1 VPPGAPKPRRA
12 HAFLSPAIVL
22 LLLVAC
28 DSQPAAAPVPEVT
41 LTQAD
46 VTSEPAIA
54 PEAALLTDSGPADRR
69 VIQRQLQ
76 EDNVKF
82 ERFSLDQG
90 LSQSVVLASLQ
101 DSQGFMW
108 FATQDGLNRFDGYE
122 FVIYKHDP
130 DRPDSLS
137 NNFVQDILSD
147 PAGGLW
153 IGTNGGGLDRLE
165 PDTGKFVH
173 YQHDPADPY
182 SLSSNVVLSLY
193 RDREGVLWIG
203 TNGGGLDRFDA
214 ESARFVHYQHDPQ
227 DPQTLSHNA
236 VSWILQDQEG
246 ALWIGTMGGGLNR
259 LDPETGRFGRYQND
273 PEDPDSLGHD
283 SVQSIHEDKEGVLW
297 IGTDGGGL
305 DRFLPEI
312 DGFVHYRHDP
322 NDPHSL
328 SNNQVWSIYEDRAG
342 ELWVGTFGGGLDR
355 YDREAKRF
363 VHYQNDPSDPESLSN
378 NQVWSIYEDRAG
390 GLWFGTFGG
399 GVNRFDRERYKF
411 RLYQH
416 DPQEPHSL
424 SENMVWSIYEDRE
437 GTLWVG
443 TNGGGLNRLER
454 DTAPGA
460 GGEYFIHYR
469 NIPTDTHSLSNDI
482 VWSLLQDREGVL
494 WVGTHVGLDRFED
507 DQFIHYPAEPV
518 FTIYQDAEG
527 QLWIGTWAGGLGRLD
542 RKTEQLVFYQ
552 NDPTDV
558 DSLGDNSVLSILEDG
573 DGVLWLGTFD
583 GGLEEF
589 DRDAERFVHYRNDP
603 DDPQSLSNNT
613 VLAIHQDRQGVLWIA
628 TGGGG
633 LNRLD
638 RATMTF
644 RHYTEQDGLA
654 NNTIYGILE
663 DDVPMDE
670 GGPNLWL
677 STNRGVSRFNL
688 QTETFR
694 NYDVGDGLQS
704 SEFNQGS
711 YHKSPSGEMFF
722 GGINGFNAFFP
733 EEVSDNAYIPPI
745 VLTALTQGGE
755 DVEAGMPVENLTA
768 VGFKWPR
775 NSFEF
780 EFAVLNYTQP
790 EKNQYAYMLEGFDA
804 GWILAGSQRSGRYT
818 NLPGGTYTLR
828 LRGSNN
834 DGIWNE
840 QGHAVKITV
849 VPPFWQTWWFRGIVT
864 LLLLG
869 SAFGAYRLRVRSI
882 EARSR
887 ELESL
892 VAARTQDLAALN
904 AVTVA
909 VSRSLDLQKT
919 LDDTLDTTLQVTG
932 MEGGGVYL
940 LDKTASLLTIAA
952 HRGFSPEYI
961 PQIDGLQANEGFS
974 GYVVQSG
981 EPLVVRDIVTD
992 ERLSR
997 MAAREEGFHS
1007 LVCVP
1012 LKSKGRVLGT
1022 LFAVTRDY
1030 RDFTEQDVALL
1041 TSISSHAAIAIDNA
1055 RLYQDATTRLAQLT
1069 ALQETTRLVV
1079 STLDPDE
1086 LLNLIIQQA
1095 TTLLHADGGL
1105 VNLVDWDSHEDQVF
1119 AATGSAVAL
1128 VGSRSPLE
1136 HSLSGWA
1143 TLHNQPVIS
1152 NQVQTDSRVA
1162 RSALSWLVE
1171 KQIQCAALAPL
1182 TIKDEVVG
1190 TLVVIGKKEGKE
1202 EFSQPEL
1209 DLLVA
1214 FANQAATAINNAQ
1227 LLEAERKRADELDAL
1242 RTTMADLTAELELSA
1257 LLQAIVERAA
1267 VLLGATGGEF
1277 GLYDESDQELEIV
1290 VSYNLGEDY
1299 VGTRHRRGEGLMGL
1313 VAQTAESM
1321 IISDY
1326 STWAGGLAAYS
1337 QIHATLA
1344 TPLKVGGRL
1353 VGVFTTVSTDPD
1365 RKFTPADLHLLNL
1378 FAQQAAIAIENA
1390 RLYQQAQQLAVV
1402 EERQRLARDLHD
1414 SVTQALY
1421 GVTLY
1426 SEAAIEELSLQQIDT
1441 VAEYL
1446 RELRQTSQEALAEM
1460 RLLIHEL
1467 RPAVLE
1473 EEGLVAALQTRLM
1486 AVEGRAGLQT
1496 QFLVGVDGRLPPKV
1510 EEGLYRIAREAL
1522 NNALKHAQASIIIVN
1537 LQRKPPDDKV
1547 ILEIID
1553 DGLGFDPATA
1563 REKGGLGLAAM
1574 AERAAELGGQL
1585 HVQRREEGGTRVLV
1599 EVST

>member
-1 VPPGAPKPRRA
+1 MLPVVPKPRCVLA
-12 HAFLSPAIVL
+12 LLLLAIVL
-22 LLLVAC
+22 LFLAAC
-28 DSQPAAAPVPEVT
+28 DGQPAVPPAPSVT
-41 LTQAD
+41 LTQAAA
-46 VTSEPAIA
+46 SAGPASV
-54 PEAALLTDSGPADRR
+54 PEAASPGERDQADRR
-69 VIQRQLQ
+69 VLQRQLQ
-76 EDNVKF
+76 ETNVKF

-90 LSQSVVLASLQ
+90 LSQSAVLSILQ
-101 DSQGFMW
+101 DDQGFMW
-108 FATQDGLNRFDGYE
+108 FGTQDGLNRFDGYE

-130 DRPDSLS
+130 EKPDSLS
-137 NNFVQDILSD
+137 NNFIQDILSD

-165 PDTGKFVH
+165 PGTGKFVH
-173 YQHDPADPY
+173 YQHDPADPH
-182 SLSSNVVLSLY
+182 SLSSNVVLSLHQD
-193 RDREGVLWIG
+193 RDGVLWIG

-214 ESARFVHYQHDPQ
+214 ESGRFVHYQHDSQ
-227 DPQTLSHNA
+227 DPQSLSHNA

-246 ALWIGTMGGGLNR
+246 ALWVGTIGGGLNR
-259 LDPETGRFGRYQND
+259 LDRETGRFVRYKND
-273 PEDPDSLGHD
+273 PEDPGSLGND
-283 SVQSIHEDKEGVLW
+283 SVQSIHEDKEGMLW
-297 IGTDGGGL
+297 IGTNGGGL
-305 DRFLPEI
+305 DRFVPETG
-312 DGFVHYRHDP
+312 GFVHYRHDP

-328 SNNQVWSIYEDRAG
+328 SSDQVWSVFEDRAG
-342 ELWVGTFGGGLDR
+342 ELWVGTFGSGLDR
-355 YDREAKRF
+355 YDRETGRF
-363 VHYQNDPSDPESLSN
+363 VHYQNDPGDPESLSN

-411 RLYQH
+411 RLVQH
-416 DPQEPHSL
+416 DPQDPHSL
-424 SENMVWSIYEDRE
+424 SENMVWSIHEDRE

-443 TNGGGLNRLER
+443 TNGGGLNRLKR

-460 GGEYFIHYR
+460 GAEHFIHYR

-482 VWSLLQDREGVL
+482 VWSLLEDREGVL
-494 WVGTHVGLDRFED
+494 WVGTHTGLDRLEG
-507 DQFIHYPAEPV
+507 DQFLHYPAPPV
-518 FTIYQDAEG
+518 FTIYQDGVG
-527 QLWIGTWAGGLGRLD
+527 QLWIGTWGGGLGKLD
-542 RKTEQLVFYQ
+542 RESDQLVFYQ
-552 NDPTDV
+552 NDPANA
-558 DSLGDNSVLSILEDG
+558 DSLSDNSVLSILEDRE
-573 DGVLWLGTFD
+573 GVLWLGTFD

-589 DRDAERFVHYRNDP
+589 DREAGRFVHHQNDP

-628 TGGGG
+628 TAGGG

-644 RHYTEQDGLA
+644 RQYTESDGLA

-663 DDVPMDE
+663 DDAPMVE

-688 QTETFR
+688 RAETFR

-733 EEVSDNAYIPPI
+733 GEVSDNAYIPPI

-755 DVEAGMPVENLTA
+755 GIEDGTPVENLTE
-768 VGFKWPR
+768 VGLKWPR

-780 EFAVLNYTQP
+780 EFAALNYAQP

-804 GWILAGSQRSGRYT
+804 DWIHASTQRFGRYT
-818 NLPGGTYTLR
+818 NLPGGTFTLR
-828 LRGSNN
+828 LKGSNN
-834 DGIWNE
+834 DGVWNE
-840 QGHAVKITV
+840 QGHAVGITV
-849 VPPFWQTWWFRGIVT
+849 VPPFWQTWWFRGIVA
-864 LLLLG
+864 LVLLG
-869 SAFGAYRLRVRSI
+869 GVFGAYRLRVRSV

-940 LDKTASLLTIAA
+940 LDKTAGLLTIAA
-952 HRGFSPEYI
+952 HSGFGPEYVS
-961 PQIDGLQANEGFS
+961 QIDRLQANESFS

-981 EPLVVRDIVTD
+981 EPLVVRDISAD
-992 ERLSR
+992 ERLTR
-997 MAAREEGFHS
+997 MAVRDEGFHS
-1007 LVCVP
+1007 MVCVP
-1012 LKSKGRVLGT
+1012 LRSKGEVLGT
-1022 LFAVTRDY
+1022 LFAVTREY
-1030 RDFTEQDVALL
+1030 RDFTEQDVQLL
-1041 TSISSHAAIAIDNA
+1041 TSISSHAAIAIENA
-1055 RLYQDATTRLAQLT
+1055 RLYQDARTRLAQLA

-1079 STLDPDE
+1079 STLDLDE

-1095 TTLLHADGGL
+1095 ITLLHADGGL
-1105 VNLVDWDSHEDQVF
+1105 VNLVDWDHREDQVF
-1119 AATGSAVAL
+1119 AASGLTVAL
-1128 VGSRSPLE
+1128 VGSRSPLQE
-1136 HSLSGWA
+1136 SLSGWV
-1143 TLHNQPVIS
+1143 TLHNQPVIT
-1152 NQVQTDSRVA
+1152 NQVQTDGRVA
-1162 RSALSWLVE
+1162 PSALSWLVE

-1182 TIKDEVVG
+1182 TIKDEIVG
-1190 TLVVIGKKEGKE
+1190 TLVVVGKKGGKE

-1209 DLLVA
+1209 DLLEA
-1214 FANQAATAINNAQ
+1214 FANQAATAISNAQ

-1242 RTTMADLTAELELSA
+1242 RTTMADVTAELELSG
-1257 LLQAIVERAA
+1257 LLRAIVERAA
-1267 VLLGATGGEF
+1267 VLLDATGGEF
-1277 GLYDESDQELEIV
+1277 GLYDEANQELEIV
-1290 VSYNLGEDY
+1290 VSYNLGQDY
-1299 VGTRHRRGEGLMGL
+1299 VGTRHRLGEGLMGL

-1321 IISDY
+1321 IIPDY

-1337 QIHATLA
+1337 QIHAALA
-1344 TPLKVGGRL
+1344 TPLRIGGRL

-1365 RKFTPADLHLLNL
+1365 RQFTPADLHLLNL

-1426 SEAAIEELSLQQIDT
+1426 SEAAIEELSLQHMDT

-1446 RELRQTSQEALAEM
+1446 RELQQTSQEALAEM

-1496 QFLVGVDGRLPPKV
+1496 QFAMDVEGRLPSKV

-1522 NNALKHAQASIIIVN
+1522 NNALKHAQARTIIVN
-1537 LQRKPPDDKV
+1537 LQRTPPDGKV
-1547 ILEIID
+1547 ILEILD
-1553 DGLGFDPATA
+1553 DGLGFDPETA

-1585 HVQRREEGGTRVLV
+1585 HVERREEGGTRVLV